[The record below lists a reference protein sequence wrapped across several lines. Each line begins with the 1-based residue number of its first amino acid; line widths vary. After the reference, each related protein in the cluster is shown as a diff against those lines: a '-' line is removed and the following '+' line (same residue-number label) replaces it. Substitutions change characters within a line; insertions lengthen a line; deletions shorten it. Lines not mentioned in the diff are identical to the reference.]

1 MIRLIGLLAFAFTV
15 TTAVSAQTYNSNAG
29 GWNTGYGTVYGSFG
43 YAMATQNLYNS
54 VQMQIQRL
62 TMRQAMIKQFGLAAV
77 EKSEREAK
85 QGKTSSGT
93 GSNSSAGPVVQ
104 APPPAPKYYG
114 RFRPD
119 TTVNT
124 GKILADA
131 LGETPEEKQLYT
143 QIYTATKT
151 AFEREATAK
160 GWKNNVAGA
169 LTFFMIGNATVYH
182 DGGEPSD
189 ETVAALYEAIN
200 QSIDE
205 IPEFGKMPNR
215 DKQAFYN
222 VLIAFTGI
230 PLATYTEGKE
240 SGNADT
246 VKTAR
251 LLAGEMIKMVLKADP
266 ESVRFENGGLVIGK

>member
-1 MIRLIGLLAFAFTV
+1 
-15 TTAVSAQTYNSNAG
+15 
-29 GWNTGYGTVYGSFG
+29 
-43 YAMATQNLYNS
+43 
-54 VQMQIQRL
+54 MQIQRL

-85 QGKTSSGT
+85 QGRSTSGT
-93 GSNSSAGPVVQ
+93 ASTSSAGPVVQ

-119 TTVNT
+119 ATVNT

-143 QIYTATKT
+143 QIYTATKA
-151 AFEREATAK
+151 AFEKEAAAK

-169 LTFFMIGNATVYH
+169 LTFFMVGNATVYH
-182 DGGEPSD
+182 DSAEPND
-189 ETVAALYEAIN
+189 GTVTALYDAIN
-200 QSIDE
+200 QAIDE
-205 IPEFGKMPNR
+205 IPEFEKMPNR

-230 PLATYTEGKE
+230 PLATYSEGKE
-240 SGNADT
+240 SGNVDT
-246 VKTAR
+246 VNAAR
-251 LLAGEMIKMVLKADP
+251 QLAGEMIKMVLKTDP
-266 ESVRFENGGLVIGK
+266 ASVRFENGNLVIAK

>member
-1 MIRLIGLLAFAFTV
+1 
-15 TTAVSAQTYNSNAG
+15 
-29 GWNTGYGTVYGSFG
+29 
-43 YAMATQNLYNS
+43 
-54 VQMQIQRL
+54 
-62 TMRQAMIKQFGLAAV
+62 
-77 EKSEREAK
+77 
-85 QGKTSSGT
+85 
-93 GSNSSAGPVVQ
+93 
-104 APPPAPKYYG
+104 
-114 RFRPD
+114 
-119 TTVNT
+119 
-124 GKILADA
+124 
-131 LGETPEEKQLYT
+131 
-143 QIYTATKT
+143 
-151 AFEREATAK
+151 
-160 GWKNNVAGA
+160 
-169 LTFFMIGNATVYH
+169 
-182 DGGEPSD
+182 
-189 ETVAALYEAIN
+189 LYEAIN

>member
-1 MIRLIGLLAFAFTV
+1 MKIHGWVFTLIILSVSA
-15 TTAVSAQTYNSNAG
+15 SAQTYNSNAG

-85 QGKTSSGT
+85 QGKTT
-93 GSNSSAGPVVQ
+93 SNTTSASAGPIVQ
-104 APPPAPKYYG
+104 APPVPKYYG

-119 TTVNT
+119 ATVNT

-143 QIYTATKT
+143 QIYSATKT
-151 AFEREATAK
+151 AFEKEAAAR

-169 LTFFMIGNATVYH
+169 LTFFMVSNATVYH
-182 DGGEPSD
+182 DSAEPND
-189 ETVAALYEAIN
+189 ETVTALYEAIN
-200 QSIDE
+200 QAIDE
-205 IPEFGKMPNR
+205 IPEFAKMPNR

-222 VLIAFTGI
+222 ILIAFTGI
-230 PLATYTEGKE
+230 PLATYSEGKE
-240 SGNADT
+240 SGNTDT
-246 VKTAR
+246 VNAAR
-251 LLAGEMIKMVLKADP
+251 QLAGEMIKMILKTDP
-266 ESVRFENGGLVIGK
+266 ASVRFENGGLVVGK

>member
-1 MIRLIGLLAFAFTV
+1 MIRSIGLLAFALTLAA
-15 TTAVSAQTYNSNAG
+15 AVSAQTYNSSSG

-54 VQMQIQRL
+54 VQMQMQRL

-85 QGKTSSGT
+85 QGKTGSTSASGT
-93 GSNSSAGPVVQ
+93 SGPVVPP
-104 APPPAPKYYG
+104 PPPAPKYYG

-143 QIYTATKT
+143 QIYTATKA
-151 AFEREATAK
+151 AFEKEATAK

-169 LTFFMIGNATVYH
+169 LTFFMVSNATVYH
-182 DGGEPSD
+182 DAAEPND
-189 ETVAALYEAIN
+189 ETVTALYDAIN
-200 QSIDE
+200 QAIDDV
-205 IPEFGKMPNR
+205 PEFGKMPNR

-222 VLIAFTGI
+222 ILIAFTGI
-230 PLATYTEGKE
+230 PLATYSEGKE
-240 SGNADT
+240 SANADT
-246 VKTAR
+246 VNAAR
-251 LLAGEMIKMVLKADP
+251 QLAGEMIKMILKTDP
-266 ESVRFENGGLVIGK
+266 AGVRFENGGLVIGK